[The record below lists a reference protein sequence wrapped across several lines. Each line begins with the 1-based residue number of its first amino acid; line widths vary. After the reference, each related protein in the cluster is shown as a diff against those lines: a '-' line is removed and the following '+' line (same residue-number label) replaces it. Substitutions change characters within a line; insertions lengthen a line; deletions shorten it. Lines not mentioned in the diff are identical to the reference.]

1 MGTEP
6 IYYNWGNGLLA
17 LPDNMLSDTS
27 SLKLFIGG
35 KIYQWQP
42 IPQVDWLGSIG
53 KEEASKLQAAGILA
67 GFHGQTYTNK
77 NAYLSR
83 TGRVLCTIKGH

>member
-1 MGTEP
+1 MAT
-6 IYYNWGNGLLA
+6 LH
-17 LPDNMLSDTS
+17 M
-27 SLKLFIGG
+27 
-35 KIYQWQP
+35 
-42 IPQVDWLGSIG
+42 VDWLGSIG

-67 GFHGQTYTNK
+67 GFHGKPIHK